1 MYIKV
6 QKIFAQEKISVKS
19 YYKCQHIM
27 PRNILANVM
36 VSIKRKLKDIYMEV
50 KRLYVNFDN
59 FEFETLQMEFVKAFI

>member
-1 MYIKV
+1 
-6 QKIFAQEKISVKS
+6 
-19 YYKCQHIM
+19 M

-36 VSIKRKLKDIYMEV
+36 VSIKRKLKDIYVEV